1 MKLGVA
7 RRGRRSVSLI
17 PLIDVMLV
25 MLFFFMLAGAT
36 VQYGRTRV
44 EFTLPASPLPLTSAA
59 PQAASKNLVV
69 QEAYV
74 QADGF
79 IVINAQRYNVPAAV
93 PVLLAL
99 PKGTDLK
106 LIPEPGLSLQTLLQL
121 WERLRAE
128 GIRSRLG
135 ASKPLPVTP

>member
-7 RRGRRSVSLI
+7 GRTRRSPSLI

-25 MLFFFMLAGAT
+25 LLFFFMLAGAT

-44 EFTLPASPLPLTSAA
+44 EFTLPSPPVAAHGAKARAA
-59 PQAASKNLVV
+59 PV
-69 QEAYV
+69 QLAYV
-74 QADGF
+74 LANGF
-79 IVINAQRYNVPAAV
+79 IRINGHDYNVPGAV
-93 PVLLAL
+93 PLMRDL
-99 PKGTDLK
+99 PAGTDLK
-106 LIPEPGLSLQTLLQL
+106 LIPEQGLPLQTLLRL

-135 ASKPLPVTP
+135 EARSAPEPARP